1 MDRDGIVVFVG
12 FVRVTYA
19 LIINDFLGEKM
30 RDFFNS
36 PFFGVDDD
44 EIDDVTSSDENES
57 LCDTEGLADD
67 DEFYDKDALS
77 IDIKN
82 FSGPLDLLLQLV
94 NAAKIE
100 IKDIFISDITDQ
112 FLRYIEQ
119 IDVLDVDKASE
130 YMYIA
135 ATLTEIKSH
144 DMLPPPEEYFDD
156 LYDDDN
162 SPKRLFIRQLEEYKI
177 LKEAA
182 EELKTI
188 ENPDRLF
195 KEPSKQT
202 EQVRYT
208 LKDFSLENLLDAFA
222 SILNKV
228 EMREL
233 DKNVVREIKK
243 ESFSVKDR
251 IAFLVAKLN
260 ENDELSFFELFSE
273 TVSRSEVV
281 VTFSALLEL
290 SKHQFLYTVQD
301 KEFGDIKIVKN
312 HESKGDGI
320 DFEYVEVS

>member
-1 MDRDGIVVFVG
+1 MDYQRFERTVAIDRATGIVLVVG
-12 FVRVTYA
+12 ENMVDLFISEITDDTEKV
-19 LIINDFLGEKM
+19 NDADETV
-30 RDFFNS
+30 
-36 PFFGVDDD
+36 VDGAFTEEEFD
-44 EIDDVTSSDENES
+44 EYYDEN
-57 LCDTEGLADD
+57 G
-67 DEFYDKDALS
+67 LS
-77 IDIKN
+77 INIEN

-112 FLRYIEQ
+112 FLKYIEQ

-156 LYDDDN
+156 YYDDDN
-162 SPKRLFIRQLEEYKI
+162 SPKRLLIRQLEEYKL

-195 KEPSKQT
+195 KEPSKQS
-202 EQVRYT
+202 EQVRYS

-222 SILNKV
+222 AILNKV

-233 DKNVVREIKK
+233 DKSVVREIKK
-243 ESFSVKDR
+243 ENFSVKDR
-251 IAFLVAKLN
+251 IAFLMDLLKEHN
-260 ENDELSFFELFSE
+260 ELSFFELFSE
-273 TVSRSEVV
+273 TASKTEIV

-290 SKHQFLYTVQD
+290 SKHQLIYTVQD
-301 KEFGDIKIVKN
+301 AEFGDIKIVKN
-312 HESKGDGI
+312 LENKGEGI
-320 DFEYVEVS
+320 DFEYSEVG